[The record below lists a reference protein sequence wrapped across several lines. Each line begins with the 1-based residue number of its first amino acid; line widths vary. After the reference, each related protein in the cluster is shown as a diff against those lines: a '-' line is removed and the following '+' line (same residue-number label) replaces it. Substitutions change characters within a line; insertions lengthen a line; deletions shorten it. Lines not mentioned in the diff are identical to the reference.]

1 MPSIKCANCGHRI
14 LLPTPAP
21 VCSNCGMPFTLS
33 ASGTPAKPVPTPT
46 SMPAPLP
53 PPSGYSPLPV
63 PIPVPTPPIPVP
75 PRPTSPVPM
84 PTGFPVSPVAPTSPP
99 VSAFG
104 PLPTNMPS
112 RPPDLEG
119 AVAIPP
125 TTHEVKVP
133 SDWSQVFLGCIFF
146 PILLVLRPMMF
157 IMGVVGMSGRPEH
170 KMTITTIRVRRRDG
184 TVRNARLEGDLMGA
198 GISLSDEVSLWGSDR
213 NGTLVVRRAYNHTT
227 SDEIKIR
234 ASHVAWVPRIFAT
247 ILLALIL
254 ISLISFYSYR

>member
-14 LLPTPAP
+14 LLPTPTP
-21 VCSNCGMPFTLS
+21 VCSNCGTPFTPF
-33 ASGTPAKPVPTPT
+33 ASGTSAKPVPTPT

-53 PPSGYSPLPV
+53 PPTGYSPLPV
-63 PIPVPTPPIPVP
+63 PVPAPTPPI
-75 PRPTSPVPM
+75 
-84 PTGFPVSPVAPTSPP
+84 PVSPVAPTSPP

-133 SDWSQVFLGCIFF
+133 SDWSEVFLGCIFF

-157 IMGVVGMSGRPEH
+157 IMGAVGMSGRPER
-170 KMTITTIRVRRRDG
+170 KMTITTIRVCRRDG
-184 TVRNARLEGDLMGA
+184 NVRNARLEGDLMGA

-227 SDEIKIR
+227 FDEIKIR
-234 ASHVAWVPRIFAT
+234 ASHVPWVPRIFAT